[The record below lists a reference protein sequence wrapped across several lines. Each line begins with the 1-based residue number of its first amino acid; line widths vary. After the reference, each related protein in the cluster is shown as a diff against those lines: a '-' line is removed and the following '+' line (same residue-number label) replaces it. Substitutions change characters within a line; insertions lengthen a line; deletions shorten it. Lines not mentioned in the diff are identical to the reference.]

1 MSSPPFDA
9 PPPLERR
16 KVGEQIAD
24 TLRERILGGLLHAGD
39 SLPSE
44 RELAQT
50 YSVNRSS
57 IREALR
63 RLEALGLVDIRQG
76 ESTRVRDVLASL
88 DLNLLPMLFEVRR
101 TPDPDLHRE
110 LHEMRGM
117 LLSWCAERAAEKADA
132 ASLARLEAIV
142 DRMSAPGVRAKELQ
156 ELDFQFFE
164 MLVLVSG
171 NRLLGLFTRLVREVY
186 TRGRDRFV
194 GMYAPGVLDIA
205 HHRRALEAIRRRDA
219 AAAGTA
225 MRAHAATALATL
237 RDGSAR
243 PTTPT
248 DTPEA
253 P

>member
-1 MSSPPFDA
+1 
-9 PPPLERR
+9 
-16 KVGEQIAD
+16 
-24 TLRERILGGLLHAGD
+24 
-39 SLPSE
+39 
-44 RELAQT
+44 
-50 YSVNRSS
+50 
-57 IREALR
+57 
-63 RLEALGLVDIRQG
+63 
-76 ESTRVRDVLASL
+76 
-88 DLNLLPMLFEVRR
+88 
-101 TPDPDLHRE
+101 
-110 LHEMRGM
+110 
-117 LLSWCAERAAEKADA
+117 
-132 ASLARLEAIV
+132 
-142 DRMSAPGVRAKELQ
+142 
-156 ELDFQFFE
+156 